1 MQQDSK
7 SRLDIILVD
16 KNPDDLKKLEAL
28 VEKVVI
34 CNVRS
39 THSVQSAVQ
48 EIEQYIPDL
57 IITEWQLADND
68 AGELL
73 QIIRKRT
80 AWHDIPVIICTSTR
94 SEDIRHKANQLGV
107 YDFLIKPVN
116 KYILSWNIGLL
127 FSTPELQSTVDLDA
141 TAEEADYRKR
151 LDRQKISRISALAP
165 LPELA
170 QKIMELTHEP
180 TYSPKKLAELIKQ
193 DQSLTA
199 KILKIVNSAYYGFH
213 RKIGNIDRAI
223 VILGFNEITNI
234 TIAACLMQV
243 FPNGSESRLF
253 NREKFWLHT
262 LGAAYIARALSSFAK
277 GVNRR
282 DAFTMGLLHD
292 IGKVVMDQYFNDVF
306 NHLLESA
313 KERDE
318 PLHKLSHELLGVDHA
333 QIGGIIAESWKLPP
347 RLVRAIELHHNPSL
361 ARVDDYGVHIIHL
374 ANYFCHSKK
383 IGASGNPVPDKH
395 FDGSLIALRQHRKSL
410 EEIWDSLNINADSIR
425 LII

>member
-7 SRLDIILVD
+7 SRQDIILVD
-16 KNPDDLKKLEAL
+16 KNPDDLHRLEEL
-28 VEKVVI
+28 VEKVVV

-39 THSVQSAVQ
+39 THSVQGAVQ
-48 EIEQYIPDL
+48 EIERIIPDL
-57 IITEWQLADND
+57 IITEWELADND

-73 QIIRKRT
+73 QIIRKRS
-80 AWHDIPVIICTSTR
+80 AWCDIPVIICTSTR
-94 SEDIRHKANQLGV
+94 SEDIRYKANQLGV

-116 KYILSWNIGLL
+116 KYILSWSLGLL
-127 FSTPELQSTVDLDA
+127 FSIPESQLTVDSDV
-141 TAEEADYRKR
+141 TAEEADYQTK
-151 LDRQKISRISALAP
+151 LDRQKISHISALAP

-170 QKIMELTHEP
+170 QKIMEITHEP

-199 KILKIVNSAYYGFH
+199 RILKIVNSAYYGFH

-243 FPNGSESRLF
+243 FPNGGESRLF
-253 NREKFWLHT
+253 SREKFWLHT
-262 LGAAYIARALSSFAK
+262 LGTAYIARALSSFTK
-277 GVNRR
+277 SVSGR

-292 IGKVVMDQYFNDVF
+292 IGKVVLDQYFNDVF

-313 KERDE
+313 EERDE
-318 PLHKLSHELLGVDHA
+318 SLHKVSYELLGIDHA
-333 QIGGIIAESWKLPP
+333 EIGGIIAESWKLPP
-347 RLVRAIELHHNPSL
+347 RLVRGIELHHNPSL

-383 IGASGNPVPDKH
+383 IGASGNPVPDKQ
-395 FDGSLIALRQHRKSL
+395 FDGSLISLRQHLKSP
-410 EEIWDSLNINADSIR
+410 EEIWDSLNIDADSIR